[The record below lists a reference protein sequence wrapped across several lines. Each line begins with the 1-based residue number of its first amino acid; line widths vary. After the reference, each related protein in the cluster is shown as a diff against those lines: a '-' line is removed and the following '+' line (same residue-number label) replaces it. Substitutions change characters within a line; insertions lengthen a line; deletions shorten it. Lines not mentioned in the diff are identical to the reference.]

1 MVIHF
6 PLMIK
11 SSGGRID
18 IGTFMSNCVR
28 FKNSACFR
36 EIFLFGVHILSVSI
50 NPRNIVVDKDFSV
63 TEKFDFCFEVAK
75 GMTREESI
83 DFARKVES
91 YFTLLLVR
99 KNINPQSG
107 FNYAEVDWLNFY
119 TTNSFNDKVIR
130 TTLSGKITAQLELN
144 REQWNVTNEY
154 DNVIFSNY
162 YDGVK
167 ANSCISKYFHW
178 FLIIEVIEH
187 SNRYKREFTELLFA
201 ASELDAIAKQ
211 FKSQAKSETIKSL
224 KGRTEKSRKRKLYE
238 TLQAMGV
245 NEYSIYDEKYYLT
258 LETVNKIIEYR
269 NSLFHCG
276 EKFDEMF
283 MWHHFFPIVREIVDL
298 LLKNPNLLD

>member
-1 MVIHF
+1 MVINF
-6 PLMIK
+6 PLIIR
-11 SSGGRID
+11 SSGGRLD
-18 IGTFMSNCVR
+18 VGTSMSNCVL

-36 EIFLFGVHILSVSI
+36 EIFLFGAHILSVSI
-50 NPRNIVVDKDFSV
+50 NPRNIVVDKDFSI

-75 GMTREESI
+75 DMTKEESI
-83 DFARKVES
+83 DFARKVEG
-91 YFTLLLVR
+91 YFTLLLSRTNV
-99 KNINPQSG
+99 NPQNG

-130 TTLSGKITAQLELN
+130 TTLLGNMTAQLELN

-187 SNRYKREFTELLFA
+187 SNRYKQEFTELLFA
-201 ASELDAIAKQ
+201 ASELDVIAKQ
-211 FKSQAKSETIKSL
+211 FKSKAKSEAIKSL
-224 KGRTEKSRKRKLYE
+224 KGRTEKSRKIKLYE
-238 TLQAMGV
+238 ILQAIGV
-245 NEYSIYDEKYYLT
+245 NEYSIYDEKYCLT

-269 NSLFHCG
+269 NSLFHRG
-276 EKFDEMF
+276 EKFDEEF
-283 MWHHFFPIVREIVDL
+283 MWHHFFSIVREIVTL
-298 LLKNPNLLD
+298 LLNNPKLLD